1 MIIDMMHVVSEKI
14 VGRRNQYRAKTSD
27 LRRQLI
33 VVYLSRGKIPV
44 SLLQIL
50 FGHFG
55 TRVGGSASVQSV
67 AAGSAAQVD
76 VFDL

>member
-1 MIIDMMHVVSEKI
+1 MLRTIS
-14 VGRRNQYRAKTSD
+14 RRNQYRAKTSN

-33 VVYLSRGKIPV
+33 VVYLSRRKIPV

-67 AAGSAAQVD
+67 VAGSGAQVD